1 MKRLVVALVAS
12 SALAFGALAQSSSGI
27 SSQNQVS
34 TGASQ
39 SGASRS
45 DSVNV
50 RANVRTGGNRTT
62 VRTRSD
68 SPSVV
73 HRSSR
78 TRHVTSYEDR
88 PSKVTVIKK
97 KKKYAKRNRGTYAY
111 ASRPSSSTV
120 VERRRSR
127 GVIAETGVS
136 RSRVMSERR
145 TGTSVGVSTRTRTTT
160 GSSSTTNGSGGV
172 NVQGTVNTR

>member
-1 MKRLVVALVAS
+1 
-12 SALAFGALAQSSSGI
+12 
-27 SSQNQVS
+27 
-34 TGASQ
+34 
-39 SGASRS
+39 
-45 DSVNV
+45 
-50 RANVRTGGNRTT
+50 
-62 VRTRSD
+62 
-68 SPSVV
+68 
-73 HRSSR
+73 
-78 TRHVTSYEDR
+78 
-88 PSKVTVIKK
+88 VTVIKK